1 MRWLTVSQLA
11 KETQVTVETIKFYE
25 RKGLLAK
32 PPRTESGY
40 RMFPESATVD
50 MALIKRA
57 QEIGFTLQEIRHL
70 LTMVR
75 EEDDYPTEEMHAF
88 AVRKV
93 EELERQIR
101 RLQSFKE
108 LLEQIARR
116 PYDAAPPLPKQEC
129 PLLTRLM
136 KG

>member
-1 MRWLTVSQLA
+1 MA